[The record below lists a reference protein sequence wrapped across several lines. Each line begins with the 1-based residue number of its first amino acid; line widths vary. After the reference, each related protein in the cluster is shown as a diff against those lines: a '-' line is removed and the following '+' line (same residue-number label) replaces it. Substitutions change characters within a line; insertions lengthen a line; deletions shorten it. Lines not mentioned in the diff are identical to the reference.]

1 VLSLEY
7 VDTRQRS
14 QLSSFAAPNRSPN
27 ANLNSAQL
35 AFRQSLFAN
44 AFGEVDRA
52 NVEIARSALKAST
65 DVRDESIEET
75 LMNVLTLFWNA
86 YVAERNH
93 RQNLNTQKRYEDLI
107 KDVRRRKGY
116 ALTSPAEL
124 PRLEAEMQTSQ
135 ALERTSWVDY
145 TNAVN
150 NLLVALRIQT
160 NETVSLFIPPEI
172 PAMPQLPGVDPT
184 TMRAVKV
191 AETNRRNAELNL
203 TAVESQVRPTI
214 DLVARAR
221 TTGSDP
227 NHETARLE
235 MGQGNHPTYF
245 VGVELVAPLW
255 SEANRGL
262 IADARVQKMIAEN
275 DAVVAVDNT
284 KRLLNEAALT
294 AQARFEVVNLASTT
308 VEKRERVVTEI
319 ERAYRQ
325 GRQQLVEVIRAYND
339 LSQARFDRATAVG

>member
-1 VLSLEY
+1 
-7 VDTRQRS
+7 
-14 QLSSFAAPNRSPN
+14 
-27 ANLNSAQL
+27 
-35 AFRQSLFAN
+35 
-44 AFGEVDRA
+44 
-52 NVEIARSALKAST
+52 
-65 DVRDESIEET
+65 
-75 LMNVLTLFWNA
+75 M
-86 YVAERNH
+86 AERNH

-172 PAMPQLPGVDPT
+172 PAMPQLPGLDPT

-339 LSQARFDRATAVG
+339 LSQARFDRATAVGNYNLALLRLSAARDELVKSAQ